1 MDNIML
7 LSEAKSGGMSGIR
20 KSTKIIYLHFMKLC
34 FISENKGPFG
44 TKISQW
50 VSTVYEQGCNLAAAT
65 NATYWR
71 DAINTATFDQQI
83 KSKAIDQF
91 VVENPEYNNCSK
103 KELNEMFDL
112 IYKYFPM
119 ENISTMMTDVTI
131 LKAFIEATSV
141 LNDQERKIECVRKGD
156 KNFRNVIS
164 NKKFYEFVLTTFPRT
179 IWC

>member
-7 LSEAKSGGMSGIR
+7 LSESKSGGMSGII

-34 FISENKGPFG
+34 FVSENKGAFG

-50 VSTVYEQGCNLAAAT
+50 ISTVYEQGCNLTAET

-71 DAINTATFDQQI
+71 EAINIDTFNQQI

-91 VVENPEYNNCSK
+91 VEENPEYNNCSK

-119 ENISTMMTDVTI
+119 EKIKTMMTDVTI

-141 LNDQERKIECVRKGD
+141 LNDQERKIECVRNGD
-156 KNFRNVIS
+156 KNFRKVTS
-164 NKKFYEFVLTTFPRT
+164 DKKFYEFVLTTFPRT
-179 IWC
+179 IWY